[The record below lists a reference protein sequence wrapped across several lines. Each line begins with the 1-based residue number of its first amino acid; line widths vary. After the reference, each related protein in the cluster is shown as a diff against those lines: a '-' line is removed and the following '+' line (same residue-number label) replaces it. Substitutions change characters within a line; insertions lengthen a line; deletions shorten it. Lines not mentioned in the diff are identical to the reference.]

1 MGTDGHWLHDRPP
14 TSLRAGAWRLD
25 RSHPNDRGHLVE
37 AVNESLEQLRPW
49 MPWAQV
55 PADAASTGMFL
66 RQADASWEEGREFQF
81 AVREDGRGA
90 DEGGADLVGPII
102 GYCGLH
108 DRLGAGAL
116 EIGYWVRS
124 SHTGRGVATAAA
136 GALTRAALAVD
147 AVERVEIHCDAANVK
162 SSGIPPKL
170 GYRLDRI
177 VRRPPDAPGGSD
189 RQMVWVFPS

>member
-1 MGTDGHWLHDRPP
+1 
-14 TSLRAGAWRLD
+14 
-25 RSHPNDRGHLVE
+25 
-37 AVNESLEQLRPW
+37 

-55 PADAASTGMFL
+55 PADVASIGAFL
-66 RQADASWEEGREFQF
+66 RQADVSWEEGREFQF
-81 AVREDGRGA
+81 AVHADSRGA
-90 DEGGADLVGPII
+90 DEGGAELVRPII

-136 GALTRAALAVD
+136 AALIRAALAVD
-147 AVERVEIHCDAANVK
+147 GVERVEIHCDAANTK
-162 SSGIPPKL
+162 SSAIPPKL

-177 VRRPPDAPGGSD
+177 DRRPPEAPGETD
-189 RQMVWVFPS
+189 QHMVWVFPS

>member
-1 MGTDGHWLHDRPP
+1 VAVGDPWLRDRPP
-14 TSLRAGAWRLD
+14 ASLVAGPWSLR
-25 RSHPNDRGHLVE
+25 RSHPSDLGQLVE

-55 PADAASTGMFL
+55 PADAASIGAFL
-66 RQADASWEEGREFQF
+66 RQADVSWDGGHEFQF
-81 AVREDGRGA
+81 AVGA
-90 DEGGADLVGPII
+90 DGGGADTGNAERVGPII

-124 SHTGRGVATAAA
+124 PHTGLGVATAAA
-136 GALTRAALAVD
+136 GALTRAALALD
-147 AVERVEIHCDAANVK
+147 GVERVEIRCDAANTK
-162 SSGIPPKL
+162 SRAVPPKL

-177 VRRPPDAPGGSD
+177 DRRPPEAPGETD
-189 RQMVWVFPS
+189 QHMIWVFPS